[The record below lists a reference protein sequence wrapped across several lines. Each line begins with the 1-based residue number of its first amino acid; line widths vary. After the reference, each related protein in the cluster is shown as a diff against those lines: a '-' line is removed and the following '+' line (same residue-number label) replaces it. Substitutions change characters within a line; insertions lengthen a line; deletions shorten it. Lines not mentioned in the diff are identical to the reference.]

1 MDPRTLRT
9 DERETISERN
19 QYIGQRI
26 RQCIEP
32 PMLNGPVLVA
42 DIGGT
47 NARFAV
53 AHFPAPKEQGPK
65 VDAIEN
71 LSCADFSCLH
81 DAASI
86 YLKKIG
92 VRPLAAVVAVAG
104 PVTGDRAHITN
115 LDWPVTHDE
124 LRSATGAHSVL
135 LVNDFE
141 ALALSVPLLQHGDL
155 RRIGGTEPVARA
167 AKAVVGPGTGLGVG
181 GLVWSASRWMP
192 IPGEGGHTSFAAETA
207 AELAIAELMRGE
219 LEHFSN
225 ERVLS
230 GPGLVSIYTAI
241 AKRAGKTA
249 ATSDAQVITQRGL
262 SGEDPDATAALE
274 FFVTAL
280 GRVAG
285 DTALMFGARGG
296 VYLGGGIPPKI
307 QDALAKPLFR
317 TAFESKG
324 RLSAFVRPIPVYVI
338 LAGDA
343 ALRGA
348 AVALER
354 AIEDGL
360 R

>member
-1 MDPRTLRT
+1 MDPDPLSLDDRHA
-9 DERETISERN
+9 ISEPN
-19 QYIGQRI
+19 
-26 RQCIEP
+26 QCIGP
-32 PMLNGPVLVA
+32 AMLNGPVLVA

-53 AHFPAPKEQGPK
+53 ARFPAAKQQGPK
-65 VDAIEN
+65 VEAIEN

-81 DAASI
+81 DAASV
-86 YLKKIG
+86 YLRKVG

-115 LDWPVTHDE
+115 LNWPVTHAE
-124 LRSATGAHSVL
+124 LRRATGAQSVL

-141 ALALSVPLLQHGDL
+141 ALALSVPLLQQNDL
-155 RRIGGTEPVARA
+155 RQIGGAEPVAQA

-181 GLVWSASRWMP
+181 GLVWSADRWMP

-207 AELAIAELMRGE
+207 EEFAIAERMRGN
-219 LEHFSN
+219 LQHFSN

-230 GPGLVSIYTAI
+230 GPGLVSIYA
-241 AKRAGKTA
+241 AMAGRAGQTPETA
-249 ATSDAQVITQRGL
+249 DAQVITQRGL
-262 SGEDPDATAALE
+262 SGEDPIAAAALE
-274 FFVTAL
+274 FFVTVL

-307 QDALAKPLFR
+307 QEALAKPFFR
-317 TAFESKG
+317 AAFESKG

-348 AVALER
+348 AVGLGR
-354 AIEDGL
+354 AIETGVG
-360 R
+360 RR